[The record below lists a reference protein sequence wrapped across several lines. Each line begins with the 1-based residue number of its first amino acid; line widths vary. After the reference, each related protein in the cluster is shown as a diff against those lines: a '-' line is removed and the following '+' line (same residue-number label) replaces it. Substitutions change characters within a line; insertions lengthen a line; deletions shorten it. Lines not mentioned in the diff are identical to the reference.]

1 MKFKISTANNIN
13 AVIDYLNKLNL
24 SKQYEIEITSVKKI
38 RSIQQS
44 RLYWLQINVLSKE
57 SGYTPN
63 ELHEILGEL
72 FLPKVEIK
80 HKQTTVIRPIS
91 TTQLTT
97 AQFTDYLFHI
107 QVFASEEFG
116 VVLPVPEDL
125 IFEQWVDMYADKF

>member
-1 MKFKISTANNIN
+1 MILRIN
-13 AVIDYLNKLNL
+13 TPTDREAVKQCIDRLPDKPYIVEIKQKKVKRSL
-24 SKQYEIEITSVKKI
+24 SQNA
-38 RSIQQS
+38 
-44 RLYWLQINVLSKE
+44 LYWMQVNVLSKE

-80 HKQTTVIRPIS
+80 HKNTVVIRPMS
-91 TTQLTT
+91 TTLLTT

-116 VVLPVPEDL
+116 VILPVPADL
-125 IFEQWVDMYADKF
+125 IFDQWVDYYSDKF